1 MTLPNSPLQIID
13 AKPSR
18 PAIPWG
24 YNGLGEIVFLRTY
37 ARDLEGAGRKEHW
50 PETIER
56 VLRGT
61 REINARLTSAEED
74 QLAEHMLAL
83 RGTVSGRALW
93 MLGSAFV
100 KKTAQDSLVNC
111 WYASITKPDDFGWIM
126 KRLMVGGGVGF
137 SVERANVYQFPPVI
151 ATSVRHEHGNDADY
165 IVPDNREGWAELI
178 ERIVAAHF
186 TGQGFS
192 YSTVVLRPA
201 GAPLKTF
208 GGVSSGPT
216 ALMEGADEICRVMC
230 ARAGKRLRSV
240 DVLDIANIIG
250 RIVVAGSSRR
260 SAEIAIG
267 DPDDALFLRA
277 KRWADGTI
285 PAWRQNSNNTIVVD
299 NFKEIAEDA
308 AFWRNF
314 DGGSEPYGLFN
325 RKLART
331 MGRLGER
338 RADPTV
344 QGMNPCG
351 EAMLSD
357 RESCNL
363 ATIWLPNVRDFDE
376 FREISTIL
384 YKIQKAVGLLGH
396 PDPATAAIVHH
407 NLRLGQSV
415 TGILQATPEQRE
427 WLSPGYEALRA
438 TDKAWSKKL
447 RVRESV
453 RLTVVQPGGT
463 LSILPGVTS
472 GIHPAYSRRFIRRVR
487 FGASDP
493 LVEAC
498 RQHGYPVVAEIGLDG
513 RPDHSRWVVEFPC
526 EVPEGTLLASEMS
539 AEEQLG
545 WVSWAQKNWA
555 DQGVSV
561 TITYREQE
569 LSAIRFWLAKHYDHE
584 VKSVSFLRY
593 SEHGFALAPY
603 EPIDD
608 AEYARRVAALKSGE
622 VTLVGDSSLEG
633 DDCDNG
639 ACPVR

>member
-1 MTLPNSPLQIID
+1 MSISPIQMLP
-13 AKPSR
+13 AKSSR

-24 YNGLGEIVFLRTY
+24 HNGLGEIVYLRTY
-37 ARDLEGAGRKEHW
+37 ARDIEGDERKEHW

-56 VLRGT
+56 IMRGT
-61 REINARLTSAEED
+61 REINTRLTSNEED
-74 QLAEHMLAL
+74 RLAEHMLAL

-93 MLGSAFV
+93 MLGTPFV
-100 KKTAQDSLVNC
+100 RKTGMDSLVNC
-111 WYASITKPDDFGWIM
+111 WFTSITKPDDFGWIM
-126 KRLMVGGGVGF
+126 DRLMVGGGVGF
-137 SVERANVYQFPPVI
+137 SVERANVYQFPPVLKTI
-151 ATSVRHEHGNDADY
+151 VRHDRSNDADY
-165 IVPDNREGWAELI
+165 IVPDNREGWSELI
-178 ERIVAAHF
+178 ERIVTAHF
-186 TGQGFS
+186 SGHGFS
-192 YSTVVLRPA
+192 YSTIVLRPS

-208 GGVSSGPT
+208 GGTSSGPT
-216 ALMEGADEICRVMC
+216 ALIDGAAEICRVIC

-240 DVLDIANIIG
+240 DILDIANIIG
-250 RIVVAGSSRR
+250 RIVVAGSARR
-260 SAEIAIG
+260 SAEIALG

-285 PAWRQNSNNTIVVD
+285 PAWRQNSNNTLVVD

-325 RKLART
+325 RRLART

-344 QGMNPCG
+344 EGINPCG
-351 EAMLSD
+351 EAQLSN

-384 YKIQKAVGLLGH
+384 YKIQKAVALLPH
-396 PDPATAAIVHH
+396 PDPATAAIVHR

-438 TDKAWSKKL
+438 TDKEWSKKL
-447 RVRESV
+447 RVRESI

-472 GIHPAYSRRFIRRVR
+472 GIHPAYSQRFIRRVR
-487 FGASDP
+487 FGTSDP

-498 RQHGYPVVAEIGLDG
+498 RQHGYPVVTEIGLDG

-526 EVPEGTLLASEMS
+526 EVPEGTLVASTMS
-539 AEEQLG
+539 AEDQLG
-545 WVSWAQKNWA
+545 WASWAQKNWA
-555 DQGVSV
+555 DQAVSV
-561 TITYREQE
+561 TITYRDKE
-569 LSAIRFWLAKHYDHE
+569 LPAIRSWLAEHYDHE

-593 SEHGFALAPY
+593 SDHGFALAPY
-603 EPIDD
+603 EPIDKE
-608 AEYARRVAALKSGE
+608 EYDRRVARLKGGE
-622 VTLVGDSSLEG
+622 VTLVGNSSLED
-633 DDCDNG
+633 DDCETG